1 MPPGPNDS
9 APVDARGRGGR
20 PEAAPSSVASLPHAA
35 SDDPYDF
42 SLDQS
47 LASWDGRGAG
57 GRDPSGN
64 TMSWASGFPPPAPDP
79 SVREVIGPAPEA
91 DFGRYALLEEIG
103 RGGMGVVYKA
113 RQKDLDRLVA
123 IKMILASHL
132 ASPRQVER
140 FYAEARAAARVQHP
154 NIVVI
159 HEVGQCRGQHY
170 FAMEYVPGAGLTGL
184 IARGP
189 VAPEAAARHVLA
201 VARAVEHLHA
211 QGIVHRDLKP
221 SNILVD
227 EAGQPCVTDFG
238 LAKILESGGNSTKT
252 GAIVGTPSYMAPE
265 QAAGRASAVGPR
277 SDVYSLGAIL
287 YELIVGR
294 PPFRSENPMETL
306 VQVLEGEP
314 PRPSAYRPGLPAALE
329 SICLKCLEKDPAG
342 RYPTAAALAEDLE
355 RFLHGEPVE
364 ARQGPLHRLRRW
376 ARREP
381 ALASRLGTMAAC
393 GLIMQGNH
401 HLVDGP
407 DRDLPRNSIAVVLVW
422 GLVSMAFQ
430 AFLRRGWWDRAVRY
444 AWAFADILLFT
455 ALVFL
460 NGVLQTSLAAGYFLL
475 VAASGLWFRER
486 LVWFTTVLAVS
497 AYGGL
502 VFQSMSNQED
512 PGAPSYA
519 YRDVIFATAL
529 AVTGLIVAYQVKRV
543 RALSHYYEHRP
554 QG

>member
-1 MPPGPNDS
+1 MTTGPNDDRRDDPRGDGDRTP
-9 APVDARGRGGR
+9 AP
-20 PEAAPSSVASLPHAA
+20 AAVASP
-35 SDDPYDF
+35 SDPPSADPYDF
-42 SLDQS
+42 SLDRS
-47 LASWDGRGAG
+47 LASWDGRGG
-57 GRDPSGN
+57 GHRDSSGH
-64 TMSWASGFPPPAPDP
+64 TLTWSAGFPPPAPDP
-79 SVREVIGPAPEA
+79 SVHEVPGPVAEA
-91 DFGRYALLEEIG
+91 DFGRYALMEEIG

-113 RQKDLDRLVA
+113 RQKDLDRFVA

-132 ASPRQVER
+132 ASPKQVER

-170 FAMEYVPGAGLTGL
+170 FAMEYVAGGGL
-184 IARGP
+184 PRLIEHGP
-189 VAPEAAARHVLA
+189 LPPEAAARHVLT

-221 SNILVD
+221 SNILLD
-227 EAGQPCVTDFG
+227 EAGQPYVTDFG
-238 LAKILESGGNSTKT
+238 LAKMLESAGNSTKT

-265 QAAGRASAVGPR
+265 QAAGRVSAVGPR
-277 SDVYSLGAIL
+277 SDIYSLGAIL
-287 YELIVGR
+287 FELLTAR
-294 PPFRSENPMETL
+294 PPFRCDNPMETL

-314 PRPSAYRPGLPAALE
+314 PRPSQLRPGLPPALE
-329 SICLKCLEKDPAG
+329 SICLKCLEKDPAD
-342 RYPTAAALAEDLE
+342 RYPTAAALAEDLG
-355 RFLHGEPVE
+355 RYLHGEPVE
-364 ARQGPLHRLRRW
+364 ARREGALHRLRRW

-381 ALASRLGTMAAC
+381 ALASRLGTMSAC

-407 DRDLPRNSIAVVLVW
+407 DRDLPRNSIAVVLTW
-422 GLVSMAFQ
+422 GLASIAFQ
-430 AFLRRGWWDRAVRY
+430 GLLRRGWWDRAVRY
-444 AWAFADILLFT
+444 AWAFADVLLFT
-455 ALVFL
+455 ALVFA

-486 LVWFTTVLAVS
+486 LVWFTTVLAVA

-502 VFQSMSNQED
+502 VLQDISAHAD
-512 PGAPSYA
+512 PDAPSYA

-529 AVTGLIVAYQVKRV
+529 AISGLIVAYQVKRV

-554 QG
+554 LG